1 MRVAH
6 QQPCRSFSR
15 GLDWRWDILS
25 LAVFIVRD
33 LGVAVLFCVVTML
46 GWGSWANTQK
56 LAGKDKWPFEL
67 FYWDY
72 AIGVF
77 AFSLLFAFTLGSAG
91 ASGIPFLENLH
102 GAPDSAVWTAISSGV
117 LFNISNILLVVG
129 IDAAGMAV
137 AFPVGVGLAL
147 VIGTVKSYVLA
158 PQGNRTLLSAGVALI
173 VFSMVMSAVA
183 HHRLKNAARS
193 KPLRG
198 LVFSAVAG
206 CLMGFFYPQLLASV
220 SPDFSTR
227 AIQPGLLTPYTGLV
241 LFAVGLLGSNIVVN
255 TVFMRAGRVT
265 YGDYFR
271 GRARLHSLGFL
282 GGCIWMLAL
291 CMNVIAS
298 GVAGPAISYA
308 LGQGATLVAAIWG
321 VFIWREFLHA
331 PPGTWTFVSLMFAG
345 YVIGLVLIG
354 IASL

>member
-1 MRVAH
+1 M
-6 QQPCRSFSR
+6 
-15 GLDWRWDILS
+15 
-25 LAVFIVRD
+25 FIVHD
-33 LGVAVLFCVVTML
+33 LSIAVLFCIITML

-56 LAGKDKWPFEL
+56 LAGKDRWPFEL

-77 AFSLLFAFTLGSAG
+77 VFSLLFALTLGSSGAAGMPFLDNLRG
-91 ASGIPFLENLH
+91 ASQ
-102 GAPDSAVWTAISSGV
+102 SAVWIAISSGV

-147 VIGTVKSYVLA
+147 VIGTVKSYILS
-158 PQGNRTLLSAGVALI
+158 PQGNASLLIAGVALI
-173 VFSMVMSAVA
+173 VFAMIMSALA
-183 HHRLKNAARS
+183 HRRLPPAAKS

-198 LVFSAVAG
+198 LVFSAIAG

-220 SPDFSTR
+220 SPDFNTR
-227 AIQPGLLTPYTGLV
+227 AIQPGLLTPYTALV
-241 LFAVGLLGSNIVVN
+241 LFAVGLLASNIAVN
-255 TVFMRAGRVT
+255 TIFMRAGKVT
-265 YGDYFR
+265 YSDYFR
-271 GRARLHSLGFL
+271 GRTRLHSLGFL

-291 CMNVIAS
+291 CLNVIAS

-321 VFIWREFLHA
+321 VFIWHEFIHA
-331 PPGTWTFVSLMFAG
+331 PKGTWTLITLMFAG
-345 YVIGLVLIG
+345 YVVGLFLIG
-354 IASL
+354 AASL

>member
-1 MRVAH
+1 
-6 QQPCRSFSR
+6 
-15 GLDWRWDILS
+15 
-25 LAVFIVRD
+25 
-33 LGVAVLFCVVTML
+33 
-46 GWGSWANTQK
+46 
-56 LAGKDKWPFEL
+56 
-67 FYWDY
+67 
-72 AIGVF
+72 VF
-77 AFSLLFAFTLGSAG
+77 AFSVLFAFTLGNAG
-91 ASGIPFLENLH
+91 ASGMPFLENLR
-102 GAPDSAVWTAISSGV
+102 GASNNAIWTAIFSGI
-117 LFNISNILLVVG
+117 LFNISNILLVVA

-158 PQGNRTLLSAGVALI
+158 PQGSAHLLFAGVALI
-173 VFSMVMSAVA
+173 VFAMIMSALA
-183 HHRLKNAARS
+183 HSRLAQAAKT

-206 CLMGFFYPQLLASV
+206 CLMGFFYPQLIAAV
-220 SPDFSTR
+220 SPDFSAR
-227 AIQPGLLTPYTGLV
+227 AIQPGLLTPYAALV

-255 TVFMRAGRVT
+255 TIFMRAGKIT
-265 YGDYFR
+265 YGEYFH

-291 CMNVIAS
+291 SANVIAS

-321 VFIWREFLHA
+321 VFIWREFRDA
-331 PPGTWTFVSLMFAG
+331 PKSKWTFVPLMFAG

-354 IASL
+354 AASL

>member
-1 MRVAH
+1 M
-6 QQPCRSFSR
+6 
-15 GLDWRWDILS
+15 
-25 LAVFIVRD
+25 FIVHD
-33 LGVAVLFCVVTML
+33 LGIAVLFCVVTML

-56 LAGKDKWPFEL
+56 LAGKDQWPFEL

-77 AFSLLFAFTLGSAG
+77 VFSLLFAFTLGSAG
-91 ASGIPFLENLH
+91 SSGVPFLENFR
-102 GAPDSAVWTAISSGV
+102 GAAGSPIRTAIWSGV

-129 IDAAGMAV
+129 IDEAGMAV

-147 VIGTVKSYVLA
+147 VIGTVKSYVLS
-158 PQGNRTLLSAGVALI
+158 PQGSAALLTAGVVLI
-173 VFSMVMSAVA
+173 VFAMIMSALA
-183 HHRLKNAARS
+183 HHRLKQAAKT
-193 KPLRG
+193 KPFRG
-198 LVFSAVAG
+198 LAFSAVAG
-206 CLMGFFYPQLLASV
+206 CLMGFFYPELVAAV
-220 SPDFSTR
+220 SPDFTAR
-227 AIQPGLLTPYTGLV
+227 TIQPGLLTPYTALV
-241 LFAVGLLGSNIVVN
+241 LFAVGLLASNIVVN
-255 TVFMRAGRVT
+255 TIFMRAGNVT

-291 CMNVIAS
+291 SMNVIAS

-331 PPGTWTFVSLMFAG
+331 PKGTWTFVSLMFAG

-354 IASL
+354 MASV